1 MASEDSF
8 LVLVHHRESIKRKTR
23 SGVKFTDKDPLC
35 IIMSPATS
43 YDGLV
48 CSVLGKLGLEG
59 VKRVKKF
66 FYRIPI
72 TVLHDTVKYDCF
84 TIGSDEDLQVMFL
97 SRRQFPEVRTREL
110 LAKFVDV
117 VSSSG
122 GSNRNANTIATAAGS
137 SSRPAVASSSV
148 PAVQHVA
155 SPSFAVDLA
164 GNVGDE
170 VGYDEHHPTEV
181 QCPPPAGVGERSCD
195 DPDDDEVE
203 PDIIADESGDDV
215 GASDPIRPTGG
226 SSSGTNQYPPHFSS
240 LDLDA
245 MRQDGHLGQL
255 AGFCAR
261 DTDGSAGI
269 TEFQVGQQ
277 FQDKDE
283 ALLSVKTYSI
293 RRGVQYKVVESD
305 YHRYVGKCSEF
316 GNGCT
321 WLIRLSLR
329 QRKGIWE
336 VKRYKGPHTCLATSI
351 SSDHRSLDYHVIATF
366 IMPMVRA
373 DASVNI
379 KVLLNATAAH
389 FGFRPTY
396 RRVWMAKQKA
406 VAIIY
411 GDWDESYNELPR
423 WVLGVQLTMPGTVT
437 VLRTCPVRVGGQV
450 DESQAYFHR
459 MFWTFPPCI
468 EAFRH
473 CKPLVSIDGT
483 HLYGKYGGTLLVA
496 IAQDGNSNIL
506 PVAFALV
513 EGENAESWSFFLSHL
528 RQHVTPQ
535 PGLLVISDR
544 HNGIKAALEAPD
556 GGWLPPS
563 AYRAFCIRH
572 VAANFALTF
581 KGKDARRLL
590 VNTAYAKTEVEFD
603 YWFDI
608 LRSENPAMCDW
619 ANRIDYS
626 LWTQYCD
633 EGRRFGHMTT
643 NISECV
649 NSILKGVRN
658 LPVCS
663 LVKATY
669 GRLAELFVRKGR
681 EAEAQMG
688 TGQQFSQYLV
698 KCIEANL
705 KTARCFTVTVYDRDN
720 SEYTVA
726 ETTPTGSFSLGTY
739 RVSLGSKTCD
749 CGYFQALHFP
759 CPHALSCC
767 AYSRL
772 TWQPY
777 VHQVYRLSSV
787 FGVYQMGFTPPIPE
801 GFWPPYAGPS
811 VIPDPNMRR
820 AREGRPRSTRIR
832 TNMDD
837 ADPNRPKRCGFCRQ
851 PGHTRRSCPQAAGPS
866 GTAGN

>member
-1 MASEDSF
+1 MASEESF
-8 LVLVHHRESIKRKTR
+8 VVLVHHRGSVNRKTR
-23 SGVKFTDKDPLC
+23 SGVKFTDKNPLC
-35 IIMSPATS
+35 IVITSTTS
-43 YDGLV
+43 YDDLV
-48 CSVLGKLGLEG
+48 STVLMKLGLEG
-59 VKRVKKF
+59 AKRIKKF
-66 FYRIPI
+66 FYRIPV
-72 TVLHDTVKYDCF
+72 TVLQNTVKYDCF
-84 TIGSDEDLQVMFL
+84 TINNDADLQVMFL
-97 SRRQFPEVRTREL
+97 CRRQFPEVRTPEL
-110 LAKFVDV
+110 LARLVDV

-122 GSNRNANTIATAAGS
+122 GSNRNTNTIANAAGS

-148 PAVQHVA
+148 PVYEPVVQHVA
-155 SPSFAVDLA
+155 SPSFAVDLNA
-164 GNVGDE
+164 TEGDE
-170 VGYDEHHPTEV
+170 VVERENLPNDLVGVAPV
-181 QCPPPAGVGERSCD
+181 GVGD
-195 DPDDDEVE
+195 GFLDDEDEDDVE
-203 PDIIADESGDDV
+203 PDMIDDDSADDI
-215 GASDPIRPTGG
+215 GATG
-226 SSSGTNQYPPHFSS
+226 PALEHP
-240 LDLDA
+240 
-245 MRQDGHLGQL
+245 
-255 AGFCAR
+255 AR
-261 DTDGSAGI
+261 
-269 TEFQVGQQ
+269 
-277 FQDKDE
+277 
-283 ALLSVKTYSI
+283 
-293 RRGVQYKVVESD
+293 VQYKVVESD
-305 YHRYVGKCSEF
+305 HRRYVGKCSEF

-329 QRKGIWE
+329 KRKGIWE
-336 VKRYKGPHTCLATSI
+336 VKRYNGPHTCLATSI
-351 SSDHRSLDYHVIATF
+351 SSDHRSLDYHVISAF

-373 DASVNI
+373 DASVSI

-396 RRVWMAKQKA
+396 RRVWMAKQKSIA
-406 VAIIY
+406 LIY
-411 GDWDESYNELPR
+411 GDWDESYNDLPR
-423 WVLGVQLTMPGTVT
+423 WVLGVQLTMPGSVV
-437 VLRTCPVRVGGQV
+437 VLKTSPVRVGRQV

-459 MFWTFPPCI
+459 LFWTFPPCI

-473 CKPLVSIDGT
+473 CKPLISIDGT
-483 HLYGKYGGTLLVA
+483 HLYGKYGGTLLIA

-513 EGENAESWSFFLSHL
+513 EGENAESWTFFLSHL

-590 VNTAYAKTEVEFD
+590 VNAAYAKTEVEFD

-608 LRSENPAMCDW
+608 LRSEDPAMCEW

-626 LWTQYCD
+626 LWTQHRD

-658 LPVCS
+658 LPVAS

-669 GRLAELFVRKGR
+669 CRLAELFVRKGR

-688 TGQQFSQYLV
+688 TGQQFSQHLV
-698 KCIEANL
+698 KCIEANM
-705 KTARCFTVTVYDRDN
+705 KTARCFTVTLYDRDN
-720 SEYTVA
+720 SEFTVA

-739 RVSLGSKTCD
+739 RVSLASRTCD

-759 CPHALSCC
+759 CQHALACC
-767 AYSRL
+767 AYSRV
-772 TWQPY
+772 TWTSY
-777 VHQVYRLSSV
+777 VHSVYQISSV
-787 FGVYQMGFTPPIPE
+787 FNVYRMGFTPPIPE
-801 GFWPPYAGPS
+801 GFWPPYDGPT
-811 VIPDPNMRR
+811 VIPDPAMRR

-832 TNMDD
+832 TNMDE
-837 ADPNRPKRCGFCRQ
+837 ADPNRPKRCGLCRQ
-851 PGHTRRSCPQAAGPS
+851 PGHTRRSCPQVAGS
-866 GTAGN
+866 SQTGHH

>member
-1 MASEDSF
+1 
-8 LVLVHHRESIKRKTR
+8 
-23 SGVKFTDKDPLC
+23 
-35 IIMSPATS
+35 
-43 YDGLV
+43 
-48 CSVLGKLGLEG
+48 
-59 VKRVKKF
+59 
-66 FYRIPI
+66 
-72 TVLHDTVKYDCF
+72 
-84 TIGSDEDLQVMFL
+84 MFL
-97 SRRQFPEVRTREL
+97 CRRQFPEVRTPAL
-110 LAKFVDV
+110 LAKLVDV

-122 GSNRNANTIATAAGS
+122 GSNRNANTIATVAGS

-148 PAVQHVA
+148 PVYEPSIQPVA
-155 SPSFAVDLA
+155 SPSFAVDLS
-164 GNVGDE
+164 GNVGD
-170 VGYDEHHPTEV
+170 VVRYGEHLPTEV
-181 QCPPPAGVGERSCD
+181 QCPTPTGVGEGLFD
-195 DPDDDEVE
+195 DQDDDDVE
-203 PDIIADESGDDV
+203 LDMIADDSGDDL
-215 GASDPIRPTGG
+215 GATDPRRATGG
-226 SSSGTNQYPPHFSS
+226 SSSGTQQYPPHFSS

-245 MRQDGHLGQL
+245 MRHDENPRQT
-255 AGFCAR
+255 AGFGAR
-261 DTDGSAGI
+261 DTEGSAGM

-336 VKRYKGPHTCLATSI
+336 VKRYNGLHTCLATSI

-366 IMPMVRA
+366 IMPMIRA

-406 VAIIY
+406 VAVIY

-423 WVLGVQLTMPGTVT
+423 WVLGVQLTMPGTVA
-437 VLRTCPVRVGGQV
+437 VLRTCPVRVGGQL
-450 DESQAYFHR
+450 DESHAYFHR
-459 MFWTFPPCI
+459 LFWTFPPCI
-468 EAFRH
+468 EAFCH
-473 CKPLVSIDGT
+473 CKPL
-483 HLYGKYGGTLLVA
+483 
-496 IAQDGNSNIL
+496 DGNSNIL

-556 GGWLPPS
+556 RGWLPPA

-581 KGKDARRLL
+581 KGKDSRRLL
-590 VNTAYAKTEVEFD
+590 VNAAYAKTEVEFD

-619 ANRIDYS
+619 ANRIEYS

-739 RVSLGSKTCD
+739 RVSLGSQTCD

-759 CPHALSCC
+759 CPHALACC

-772 TWQPY
+772 NWMPY

-801 GFWPPYAGPS
+801 GFWPPYGGPT

-820 AREGRPRSTRIR
+820 AKEGRPRSTRIR

-837 ADPNRPKRCGFCRQ
+837 ADPNRPKRCDLCRQ
-851 PGHTRRSCPQAAGPS
+851 PGHTRRSCLQAGRPT
-866 GTAGN
+866 GTAGNE

>member
-1 MASEDSF
+1 MASEESF
-8 LVLVHHRESIKRKTR
+8 LVL
-23 SGVKFTDKDPLC
+23 DPLC
-35 IIMSPATS
+35 IIVTPTTT
-43 YDGLV
+43 YDALV
-48 CSVLGKLGLEG
+48 SSVLEKLGLEG

-66 FYRIPI
+66 FYRIP
-72 TVLHDTVKYDCF
+72 TAVLHDTVKFDCF

-97 SRRQFPEVRTREL
+97 SRRQFSEVRTPEL
-110 LAKFVDV
+110 LAKLVDV

-122 GSNRNANTIATAAGS
+122 GSNRNANTIAAVAGS
-137 SSRPAVASSSV
+137 SSRPAVASSSAPV
-148 PAVQHVA
+148 YEPPMQPVA
-155 SPSFAVDLA
+155 SPSFAVDLS
-164 GNVGDE
+164 GNVGEE
-170 VGYDEHHPTEV
+170 VRYGEHIPSEVHCPT
-181 QCPPPAGVGERSCD
+181 PAGVGDGLFD
-195 DPDDDEVE
+195 DPDDDDVE
-203 PDIIADESGDDV
+203 PDMIADESGDDV
-215 GASDPIRPTGG
+215 GTTVPRRATGG
-226 SSSGTNQYPPHFSS
+226 SSSGTQQYPPHFSS

-245 MRQDGHLGQL
+245 MRQDENALQPS
-255 AGFCAR
+255 GFGAR
-261 DTDGSAGI
+261 ETEGSAGMN
-269 TEFQVGQQ
+269 EFQVGQQ
-277 FQDKDE
+277 FPDKDE

-305 YHRYVGKCSEF
+305 YRRYVGKCFEF

-336 VKRYKGPHTCLATSI
+336 VKQYNGPHTCLASSI
-351 SSDHRSLDYHVIATF
+351 SSDHRSLDYHVISTF

-373 DASVNI
+373 DAAVNI
-379 KVLLNATAAH
+379 KVLQNATAAH

-406 VAIIY
+406 VAVIY
-411 GDWDESYNELPR
+411 GDWEESYNELPR
-423 WVLGVQLTMPGTVT
+423 WVLGVQLTMPGTVA

-450 DESQAYFHR
+450 DESQIYFHR
-459 MFWTFPPCI
+459 LFWTFPPCI
-468 EAFRH
+468 QAFRH

-528 RQHVTPQ
+528 REHVTPQ

-544 HNGIKAALEAPD
+544 HNGIKAALETPD
-556 GGWLPPS
+556 GGWLPPA

-590 VNTAYAKTEVEFD
+590 VNAAYAKTEVEFD

-619 ANRIDYS
+619 ANRIEYS

-759 CPHALSCC
+759 CPHALACC
-767 AYSRL
+767 VYSRL

-777 VHQVYRLSSV
+777 VHEVYRLSSV

-801 GFWPPYAGPS
+801 GFWPPYAGPT
-811 VIPDPNMRR
+811 VIPDPSMRR

-832 TNMDD
+832 TNMDEV
-837 ADPNRPKRCGFCRQ
+837 DPNRPKRCGLCRQ
-851 PGHTRRSCPQAAGPS
+851 PGHTKRSCPQAAGPS
-866 GTAGN
+866 GTAGNQ

>member
-1 MASEDSF
+1 MASDESF
-8 LVLVHHRESIKRKTR
+8 LVLVHHRGSIKRKTR

-35 IIMSPATS
+35 IIMRPTTT
-43 YDGLV
+43 YDALV
-48 CSVLGKLGLEG
+48 SSVLEKLGLEG

-66 FYRIPI
+66 FYRIP
-72 TVLHDTVKYDCF
+72 TAVLHDTVKFDCS

-97 SRRQFPEVRTREL
+97 CRRQFPEVRTPEL
-110 LAKFVDV
+110 LAKLVDV

-122 GSNRNANTIATAAGS
+122 GSNWNANTIAAVAGS
-137 SSRPAVASSSV
+137 SSRPVVASSSV
-148 PAVQHVA
+148 PVYEPPMQPVA
-155 SPSFAVDLA
+155 SPSFAVDLS
-164 GNVGDE
+164 GNVGDK
-170 VGYDEHHPTEV
+170 VRYGEHLPTEV
-181 QCPPPAGVGERSCD
+181 HCPTPAGVGDGLFD
-195 DPDDDEVE
+195 DPDDDDVE
-203 PDIIADESGDDV
+203 PDMIADESGDDL
-215 GASDPIRPTGG
+215 GTTGPRRATGG
-226 SSSGTNQYPPHFSS
+226 SSSGTQQYPPHFSA

-245 MRQDGHLGQL
+245 MRQDENAVQ
-255 AGFCAR
+255 ASGFGAR
-261 DTDGSAGI
+261 DTEGSAGM

-305 YHRYVGKCSEF
+305 YRKYVGKCSEF

-336 VKRYKGPHTCLATSI
+336 VKRYNGPHTCLATSI

-373 DASVNI
+373 DAAVNI
-379 KVLLNATAAH
+379 KLLQNATAVY

-406 VAIIY
+406 VAVIY
-411 GDWDESYNELPR
+411 GDLDESYNELPR
-423 WVLGVQLTMPGTVT
+423 WVLGVQLTMPGTVA
-437 VLRTCPVRVGGQV
+437 VLRTCPVRVGGQL
-450 DESQAYFHR
+450 DESQ
-459 MFWTFPPCI
+459 
-468 EAFRH
+468 AFRH

-528 RQHVTPQ
+528 REHVTPQ

-556 GGWLPPS
+556 GGWLPPA

-590 VNTAYAKTEVEFD
+590 VNAAYAKTEVEFD
-603 YWFDI
+603 CWFDI

-619 ANRIDYS
+619 ANRIEYS

-649 NSILKGVRN
+649 NSILKGG
-658 LPVCS
+658 
-663 LVKATY
+663 
-669 GRLAELFVRKGR
+669 GRGLDG
-681 EAEAQMG
+681 
-688 TGQQFSQYLV
+688 YW
-698 KCIEANL
+698 
-705 KTARCFTVTVYDRDN
+705 
-720 SEYTVA
+720 
-726 ETTPTGSFSLGTY
+726 TTIQSIP
-739 RVSLGSKTCD
+739 SK
-749 CGYFQALHFP
+749 
-759 CPHALSCC
+759 
-767 AYSRL
+767 
-772 TWQPY
+772 
-777 VHQVYRLSSV
+777 VYRGQPEDSQVLHGDCFRQVHSHL
-787 FGVYQMGFTPPIPE
+787 MGFTPPIPE
-801 GFWPPYAGPS
+801 GFWPPYAGPT
-811 VIPDPNMRR
+811 VIPDPNMRH
-820 AREGRPRSTRIR
+820 AREGHPRSTRIR

-837 ADPNRPKRCGFCRQ
+837 ADPNRPKRCGLCRQ